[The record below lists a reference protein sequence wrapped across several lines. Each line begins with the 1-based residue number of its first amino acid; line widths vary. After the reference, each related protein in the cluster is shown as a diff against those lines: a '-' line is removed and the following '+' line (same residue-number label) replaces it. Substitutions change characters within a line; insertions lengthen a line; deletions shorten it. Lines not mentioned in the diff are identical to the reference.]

1 MSQGLRDLL
10 ELMRQHPSFYELISA
25 VKAPE
30 LRSFKPTADD
40 AEKQTTEWIYRSGQ
54 RLGHEQWKQFLMIG
68 DPRQG
73 VSNASQQE
81 KS

>member
-1 MSQGLRDLL
+1 MSGGLRDLL
-10 ELMRQHPSFYELISA
+10 ELMRQHQAF
-25 VKAPE
+25 PE
-30 LRSFKPTADD
+30 LLAAVQTPGLKSFKPTADD
-40 AEKQTTEWIYRSGQ
+40 AGKQTTEWIYRSGQ
-54 RLGHEQWKQFLMIG
+54 RLGHEQWRQFLING